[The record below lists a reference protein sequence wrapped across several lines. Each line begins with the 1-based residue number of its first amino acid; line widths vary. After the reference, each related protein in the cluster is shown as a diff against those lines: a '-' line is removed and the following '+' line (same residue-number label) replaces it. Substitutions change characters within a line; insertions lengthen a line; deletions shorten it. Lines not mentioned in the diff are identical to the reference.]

1 MASVYL
7 SGNLLYYDKNC
18 TISVDF
24 NVPMNDG
31 TVVDATRIVACLPTI
46 ELALKKGAKSI
57 ILASHLGRP
66 KGKPNEKYSLRPV
79 HTKLL
84 EYLPQCK
91 FVNDCVG
98 IEVERVIKENDHAV
112 GEIFLLENLR
122 FHPEEECEDAEATLD
137 FRNALSRLG
146 DVYVNDAFGTLHRAH
161 SSIVGFQNHPRVVG
175 LLVEKELECLGD
187 IVKHGLDVL
196 VLGGAKVSDKMG
208 LIESLLPRVKHV
220 VIGGGMAYTF
230 LKQQGTKVGSS
241 LVDDSI
247 DTRKIIERARQLK
260 VSMHL
265 PLDHVISDKDG
276 HIKTCN
282 VDIPDDWTA
291 YDIGPAT
298 IDCFTKV
305 IKENGRVFW
314 NGPMGMFE
322 KDEFASGTVEVLKAM
337 AFVSEN
343 SGIAII
349 GINLCIY

>member
-1 MASVYL
+1 
-7 SGNLLYYDKNC
+7 
-18 TISVDF
+18 
-24 NVPMNDG
+24 
-31 TVVDATRIVACLPTI
+31 
-46 ELALKKGAKSI
+46 
-57 ILASHLGRP
+57 
-66 KGKPNEKYSLRPV
+66 
-79 HTKLL
+79 
-84 EYLPQCK
+84 
-91 FVNDCVG
+91 
-98 IEVERVIKENDHAV
+98 
-112 GEIFLLENLR
+112 
-122 FHPEEECEDAEATLD
+122 
-137 FRNALSRLG
+137 
-146 DVYVNDAFGTLHRAH
+146 
-161 SSIVGFQNHPRVVG
+161 
-175 LLVEKELECLGD
+175 
-187 IVKHGLDVL
+187 
-196 VLGGAKVSDKMG
+196 
-208 LIESLLPRVKHV
+208 
-220 VIGGGMAYTF
+220 MAYTF

-247 DTRKIIERARQLK
+247 DTRKIMERARQLK

-322 KDEFASGTVEVLKAM
+322 KDEFASGTVEVLRAM

-349 GINLCIY
+349 GINLCVY